1 MKIVKCILLG
11 LLSLAMGLVI
21 LLAGSVAIDFAI
33 GVERINTVTNIT
45 GENGVLNV
53 RTYVATSPRWRIAA
67 TGWRH

>member
-33 GVERINTVTNIT
+33 G
-45 GENGVLNV
+45 
-53 RTYVATSPRWRIAA
+53 
-67 TGWRH
+67 